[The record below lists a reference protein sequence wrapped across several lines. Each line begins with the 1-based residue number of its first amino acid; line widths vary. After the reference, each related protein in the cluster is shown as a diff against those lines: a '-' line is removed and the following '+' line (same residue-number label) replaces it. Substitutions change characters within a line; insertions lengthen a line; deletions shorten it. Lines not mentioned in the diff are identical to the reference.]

1 MGAQP
6 VGKWSYQTVALC
18 LPLSRN
24 NMGRTLAFLLLCC
37 AAVAWSAHFEDNPS
51 ESSDAWIET
60 QSIPKAIPKEA
71 KALVDALL
79 EAQAKA
85 LLEAQG
91 NILTEE
97 QENQIAVARQNLE
110 RKMAENSAPG
120 RIYKWS
126 PGDQAMLEA
135 TALVEAQAQ
144 GDILTTAQEQE
155 IKAARQKLTD
165 TMAAPPNKFVW
176 APRPLKAAEPAVE
189 GRLIRGLPGQADSAV

>member
-1 MGAQP
+1 MG
-6 VGKWSYQTVALC
+6 SYQTVALL

-51 ESSDAWIET
+51 ESDDAWIET

-91 NILTEE
+91 
-97 QENQIAVARQNLE
+97 
-110 RKMAENSAPG
+110 K
-120 RIYKWS
+120 
-126 PGDQAMLEA
+126 
-135 TALVEAQAQ
+135 

-165 TMAAPPNKFVW
+165 TMA
-176 APRPLKAAEPAVE
+176 
-189 GRLIRGLPGQADSAV
+189 